1 MTTAPLV
8 ETTRGLSAES
18 ATRECVHHGAIAVVD
33 VAGRLL
39 YGVGDPQTLC
49 FTRSTLKP
57 IQALPFI
64 EDGGLRQ
71 FGFGSRELALLCA
84 SHSGADKH
92 LEGVRKILAACGCGE
107 DDLSCG
113 VHAPLHFAAVGADPP
128 AGARWTQLHN
138 NCSGKHSGF
147 LAWCRLHG
155 HPTRGY
161 LDWDH
166 PLQTRIRG
174 QVARVLGAPLESL
187 VAGIDGCSAPNYA
200 MPLAGIAHLY
210 ARLAQGSADPEFGE
224 AFGAIFTA
232 MTGHPE
238 LVSGEARGDL
248 AYMRT
253 APGDWISKAGADGV
267 QVLGSRSAGLGLA
280 VKVADGSAR
289 ALQVAVVE
297 ALGQLG
303 LLQGRSGELLAA
315 WKNPAIRNHRGLQT
329 GAVRPIFNLR
339 R

>member
-1 MTTAPLV
+1 
-8 ETTRGLSAES
+8 
-18 ATRECVHHGAIAVVD
+18 
-33 VAGRLL
+33 
-39 YGVGDPQTLC
+39 
-49 FTRSTLKP
+49 
-57 IQALPFI
+57 
-64 EDGGLRQ
+64 
-71 FGFGSRELALLCA
+71 
-84 SHSGADKH
+84 
-92 LEGVRKILAACGCGE
+92 
-107 DDLSCG
+107 
-113 VHAPLHFAAVGADPP
+113 
-128 AGARWTQLHN
+128 
-138 NCSGKHSGF
+138 
-147 LAWCRLHG
+147 
-155 HPTRGY
+155 
-161 LDWDH
+161 
-166 PLQTRIRG
+166 
-174 QVARVLGAPLESL
+174 
-187 VAGIDGCSAPNYA
+187 